1 MTSNDDR
8 DPKIVKKLQLLDEF
22 PPHSIQMEETRRSA
36 FLLEAQAYGNLIT
49 NPVSTRHIGWMQK
62 LSHSYAKLRKE
73 HSPMYTTIITI
84 LLASSLLLGTGGV
97 TVAAAQRSLPD
108 EPLYGLKIWSEDAR
122 LDVITDPTMDFQLS
136 LDFANR
142 RAEEITSL
150 LESGVVPSVDV
161 LTRYQNQVEQTI
173 RYALNLE
180 NDQSIQALE
189 QVRTRLTIQQQTF
202 LQTKTGPG
210 MDEQKI
216 QPQIQQML
224 QDRIRLVENG
234 MVDPVMLREQLHLQE
249 KGIYQTLTSTS
260 EPNVSTG
267 QTQSTNGSG
276 IPWTTGTPTP
286 GSGYGPGTGTG
297 DCTTCT
303 PAGSGQSGNPYATGT
318 PKPGSSNGSGQNLST
333 STTENVIVNG
343 NGTQPTQASP
353 ESTRIPGK
361 KGGNH

>member
-8 DPKIVKKLQLLDEF
+8 DPKIVKKLKLLDEF
-22 PPHSIQMEETRRSA
+22 PPRSIQMEETRRSA

-62 LSHSYAKLRKE
+62 LSHSYANLRKE

-122 LDVITDPTMDFQLS
+122 LDVITDPTTDFELS

-142 RAEEITSL
+142 RIDEITAL
-150 LESGVVPSVDV
+150 MESGVIPPTDV
-161 LTRYQNQVEQTI
+161 LSRYQDQIVQTI
-173 RYALNLE
+173 QYALNL
-180 NDQSIQALE
+180 NRDQTEQALE
-189 QVRTRLTIQQQTF
+189 QVRTRLTIQQQTL

-210 MDEQKI
+210 TVEQAV
-216 QPQIQQML
+216 QQQLQQML
-224 QDRIRLVENG
+224 QEHIRLVENG
-234 MVDPVMLREQLHLQE
+234 MVDPVMLREQLHLQD
-249 KGIYQTLTSTS
+249 KGLYQTLTSTS
-260 EPNVSTG
+260 EPTGSTG

-276 IPWTTGTPTP
+276 NPWTTGTPTP

-297 DCTTCT
+297 DCTACT
-303 PAGSGQSGNPYATGT
+303 PAGIGQGGNTYATGT
-318 PKPGSSNGSGQNLST
+318 PKPGSSNGSGQNQST

-343 NGTQPTQASP
+343 NGIQPTQASP